1 MFTLQIHYLCIIN
14 QLFHDKTMIATIK
27 QINLLKLD
35 ELLGQGKEL
44 TLEDILNAI
53 PEMERRTF
61 YNYRAELEKH
71 FNAPL
76 EVGNIGKEST
86 YRYKVKGFSIREQF
100 IQELNLNIKT
110 VQDALQG
117 LSLMSGDDVNNI
129 IIRLYLMGIKND
141 LLADH
146 RPFMAFDNNV
156 DLTGFEYLE
165 ELGQAILDKQP
176 LRIEYKPFVE
186 DLQQLVIH
194 PYFLKQYNNRWF
206 LLAWSEPAG
215 RIHNFALDRIQRVE
229 PTDEVVYYPQ
239 PNNVRFDEYFD
250 DIVGVTNYDDREVE
264 TIVLRVSRKSYDY
277 IATKPLHWS
286 QKPVRGGETE
296 DWVTIQLRVKTNT
309 EFEMLLLSYGDA
321 IEVVEPQSLRE
332 TMKEKAERM
341 AALYHE

>member
-1 MFTLQIHYLCIIN
+1 
-14 QLFHDKTMIATIK
+14 MIATNK
-27 QINLLKLD
+27 QTNLLKLD
-35 ELLGQGKEL
+35 ELLSSGKSMTRAEILCEIPDIDKRTFHNYIKEL
-44 TLEDILNAI
+44 
-53 PEMERRTF
+53 F
-61 YNYRAELEKH
+61 KH
-71 FNAPL
+71 FKAPI
-76 EVGNIGKEST
+76 EIGRVGKEST
-86 YRYKVKGFSIREQF
+86 YQYTEEGFSIREQF
-100 IQELNLNIKT
+100 IHELNLNIKT

-117 LSLMSGDDVNNI
+117 LSLMDGDDVNNI

-165 ELGQAILDKQP
+165 KLGKAILDKQP

-186 DLQQLVIH
+186 GLQQLVIH

-215 RIHNFALDRIQRVE
+215 RIHNFALDRIQRME
-229 PTDEVVYYPQ
+229 RTNEVVYYPQ

-264 TIVLRVSRKSYDY
+264 TIVLRVSRKSYNY
-277 IATKPLHWS
+277 IVTKPLHWS
-286 QKPVRGGETE
+286 QMPVKGGETE

-309 EFEMLLLSYGDA
+309 ELEMLLLSYGDA
-321 IEVVEPQSLRE
+321 IEVVEPQSLRD

>member
-1 MFTLQIHYLCIIN
+1 MFTLQIHYLCSIN
-14 QLFHDKTMIATIK
+14 QFFHDYNMIATNK
-27 QINLLKLD
+27 QTNLLKLD
-35 ELLGQGKEL
+35 ELLSRGKAMTIAEILCEIPDLEKRNFHYYIKEL
-44 TLEDILNAI
+44 FK
-53 PEMERRTF
+53 RF
-61 YNYRAELEKH
+61 K
-71 FNAPL
+71 API
-76 EVGNIGKEST
+76 EVGRVGKEST
-86 YRYKVKGFSIREQF
+86 YHYKEKGFSIREQF
-100 IQELNLNIKT
+100 IHELNLNIKT

-117 LSLMSGDDVNNI
+117 LSLMDGDDVNNI

-141 LLADH
+141 LLVDH

-165 ELGQAILDKQP
+165 DLGQAILDKQP
-176 LRIEYKPFVE
+176 LKIEYKPFVE

-215 RIHNFALDRIQRVE
+215 RIYNFALDRIQSTE
-229 PTDEVVYYPQ
+229 PTDEVKFYPQ
-239 PNNVRFDEYFD
+239 PNNVRFEEYFD

-264 TIVLRVSRKSYDY
+264 NIVLRVSRKSYDY

-286 QKPVRGGETE
+286 QKPVKGGETE
-296 DWVTIQLRVKTNT
+296 DWMTIQLRAKINT
-309 EFEMLLLSYGDA
+309 ELEMLLLSYGDA
-321 IEVVEPQSLRE
+321 IEVIGPQSLRE